1 MNRRLWVVVLLVMAA
16 LPVLGGE
23 IPYRPYEPVEI
34 GAPFTDAD
42 AAGRRPARC
51 PHGHTVD
58 DPFLDKQYPLCN
70 HGQADDKGQTGSAGC
85 DIGGLEARLAFKPQ
99 QEIILAIVDS
109 GLELNHPDVDP
120 AVLWTNPGESGTD
133 AEGRDKAANGVDD
146 DGNGYIDDVH
156 GWNFCR
162 NSPDINEDHYH
173 GTHVGGLL
181 CAPANNGTGIAGA
194 CPGVKIMLVK
204 IFGLGSSLGSE
215 QIATAIRYA
224 VDNGARVLSNSYG
237 SPSFT
242 QAMKDAI
249 AYTAQKGALFVC
261 ASGNSRK
268 NMDLEEE
275 QDYPS
280 CYGVENQLVV
290 GATNNRDLSTF
301 CNFGSMVEIAAPG
314 ENIFSLFP
322 KGQYRSFSGTS
333 QACPLVAGAATMVW
347 MQHPDWT
354 WRQVKRAVLDSAD
367 QVRGLSRYVVG
378 GLRLNLFNALTG
390 RPGRRLPAE
399 DFSQWREEART
410 LESPHP
416 YPNQKTL
423 TFDLAVPG
431 ARKLRVH
438 FARLAIDHF
447 GDSLTLRDGGG
458 GLVEYINGI
467 HAAGWSEVIEGDRV
481 QLVLEA
487 GDYINEFGFVIDAV
501 QWLP

>member
-1 MNRRLWVVVLLVMAA
+1 MLLVWSIC
-16 LPVLGGE
+16 LPGLGGE
-23 IPYRPYEPVEI
+23 IPYRPCEPVEI

-42 AAGRRPARC
+42 GASRREIRC
-51 PHGHTVD
+51 PHGHSVD
-58 DPFLDKQYPLCN
+58 DPFLDKQYQMCN
-70 HGQADDKGQTGSAGC
+70 FGQVDDKGLPGLPGC
-85 DIGGLEARLAFKPQ
+85 DIGGLEARTAFRPQ
-99 QEIILAIVDS
+99 GEVILAIVDS

-120 AVLWTNPGESGTD
+120 SVLWVNPGESGLD
-133 AEGRDKAANGVDD
+133 AEGRDKRTNGIDD

-156 GWNFCR
+156 GWNFVR

-181 CAPANNGTGIAGA
+181 CAPANNGMGIAGA

-204 IFGLGSSLGSE
+204 IFGLGSTLSSE
-215 QIATAIRYA
+215 QIGRAIRYA
-224 VDNGARVLSNSYG
+224 VDNGAKVLSNSYG

-268 NMDLEEE
+268 NMDMDEE

-314 ENIFSLFP
+314 ENMFSLFP

-354 WRQVKRAVLDSAD
+354 WRQVKQALLDSAD

-378 GLRLNLFNALTG
+378 GLRLNLLNALTG
-390 RPGRRLPAE
+390 RPGRRLPVE
-399 DFSQWREEART
+399 DFSGWRDEPRT
-410 LESPHP
+410 VESPHP
-416 YPNQKTL
+416 YPNQKIL
-423 TFDLAVPG
+423 TWDLSVPG
-431 ARKLRVH
+431 ARKFRVH
-438 FARLAIDHF
+438 FTRLEIDHF
-447 GDSLTLRDGGG
+447 GDSLTIKDGAGKV
-458 GLVEYINGI
+458 VEFINGV
-467 HAAGWSEVIEGDRV
+467 HAAGWSEVIEGDRAT
-481 QLVLEA
+481 LVLEA
-487 GDYINEFGFVIDAV
+487 GDYINAFGFAIDRV